1 MGDGAARRS
10 VLRSDRHLACSDP
23 QRGPVRDGE
32 AYYRYNT
39 RWGGFDADLAVSYKT
54 KFDQSFGTG
63 PKFSVLNTTGFNTT
77 FPSIKLDVRGNVGVD
92 VGAVRAVLYVNH
104 TGSYKNWSGNAINP
118 VVITNGVPS
127 GGDRVKATTTFDGHI
142 DFEIPGNAFSFLPKA
157 DVYLDVVNMFNKRPP
172 FYNNNNGGWDPFSGN
187 PIGRVVSVGLRSRWG
202 GSPSLPPLPV
212 APPAP
217 PPPAAPAM
225 QTCADGT
232 VVLTSAVCPSPPPP
246 PPPPPAA
253 APERG

>member
-1 MGDGAARRS
+1 
-10 VLRSDRHLACSDP
+10 
-23 QRGPVRDGE
+23 
-32 AYYRYNT
+32 
-39 RWGGFDADLAVSYKT
+39 
-54 KFDQSFGTG
+54 
-63 PKFSVLNTTGFNTT
+63 
-77 FPSIKLDVRGNVGVD
+77 VD